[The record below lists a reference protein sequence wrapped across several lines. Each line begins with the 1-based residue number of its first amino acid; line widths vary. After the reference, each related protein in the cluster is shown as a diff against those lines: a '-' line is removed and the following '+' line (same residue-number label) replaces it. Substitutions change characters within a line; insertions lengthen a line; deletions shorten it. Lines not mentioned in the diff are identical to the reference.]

1 MTVDLSNNDRAMLRA
16 MLTDPSREWAIKELL
31 ESTGWNDQVHVA
43 GSGQSLSELGLVTVS
58 ETQIR
63 TISLDSEG
71 KKALEHGLLEERIW
85 KWYIGSDEDKR
96 NMEDLFQ
103 AGFQR
108 NEAGPG
114 IGLLKSIGMT
124 LESGNLVVDN
134 EGAIASIISERQDF
148 ISKISNRGVED
159 SELSAQL
166 IRHFSSRKGL
176 ISVDVQVSRTWSL
189 TEEGALVDS
198 ELLSHVEMI
207 GEVTTELLQGDS
219 WRDAKFK
226 PFDVNAPT
234 VTPTGGRPHPMQAL
248 IERIRKVFLEMG
260 FSEIEGNFVQSAG
273 WNMDALYIPQSH
285 PARTMQD
292 TFYLSNPEKVEVRE
306 EYLDLWSK
314 VHEHGHD
321 TGSRGWGGR
330 FDREEA
336 QKGLLRTHT
345 TVNTV
350 RHIAEN
356 PGEPSRVFGIGRV
369 FRQETIDRTHLPEFH
384 QIEGIIHEE
393 NANLPML
400 ITTLKTFYSKMGYG
414 DVRVRPAYFP
424 YTEPSVEVDILWR
437 GEWLELG
444 GAGIFRPEVTEPLGT
459 EWPVCA
465 WGMGL
470 ERLAMLILGLD
481 DIRQLYQ
488 PDLEKLGQMP
498 IL

>member
-124 LESGNLVVDN
+124 LESGNLVVDD

-292 TFYLSNPEKVEVRE
+292 TFYLSNPEKVEVGE

-330 FDREEA
+330 FDREA
-336 QKGLLRTHT
+336 
-345 TVNTV
+345 V
-350 RHIAEN
+350 
-356 PGEPSRVFGIGRV
+356 SY
-369 FRQETIDRTHLPEFH
+369 THLT
-384 QIEGIIHEE
+384 
-393 NANLPML
+393 LP
-400 ITTLKTFYSKMGYG
+400 T
-414 DVRVRPAYFP
+414 
-424 YTEPSVEVDILWR
+424 IL
-437 GEWLELG
+437 L
-444 GAGIFRPEVTEPLGT
+444 V
-459 EWPVCA
+459 
-465 WGMGL
+465 
-470 ERLAMLILGLD
+470 
-481 DIRQLYQ
+481 
-488 PDLEKLGQMP
+488 
-498 IL
+498 